1 MPSDLMPDFKLTS
14 SEGQAIRASDYRGV
28 RNLVL
33 ILTDNPD
40 SEQCLLF
47 LTGLAQHYDEFV
59 QEDTEV
65 LTIIP
70 GSVHEAEQVKRKLDL
85 PFPVLADPDAR
96 VYRETGALTS
106 DSRPVMT
113 VLITD
118 RYNEVEWAYQASADD
133 GLPTLKERLE
143 HVRYLEI
150 RCPE

>member
-1 MPSDLMPDFKLTS
+1 MSDDLLADFNLLS
-14 SEGQAIRASDYRGV
+14 SEGQTIRASDYRGAC
-28 RNLVL
+28 NLIL
-33 ILTDNPD
+33 ILTDDPD
-40 SEQCLLF
+40 SEPCLLF

-65 LTIIP
+65 LTIIH
-70 GSVHEAEQVKRKLDL
+70 GSVHEAGQVKRKLDL

-96 VYRETGALTS
+96 VYHETGALTS
-106 DSRPVMT
+106 DGKPVMT
-113 VLITD
+113 VYITD

-133 GLPTLKERLE
+133 GLPTLKEMLE